1 MRLHLQSGCIG
12 GLSVSKV
19 CIYQIQVRVTN
30 IRMVRLFWINFEEN
44 ELKDNNDNF
53 VTFLT
58 NLAEL

>member
-1 MRLHLQSGCIG
+1 
-12 GLSVSKV
+12 
-19 CIYQIQVRVTN
+19 
-30 IRMVRLFWINFEEN
+30 MVRLFWINFEEN